1 MSSIACSS
9 SLYAQKCLLRNYF
22 RIDLYLFIKLIP
34 TSADNTYIDLMLVN
48 VKTVHFNFLLSSLTP
63 KEGITMHMKFLES
76 IGVSGIDFTK
86 YPVEHLPRIL
96 HLSMII
102 KNTCFWMN
110 DAVVPYRLLSQEEQT
125 KILEEYVQ
133 CIIAFQFKE
142 T

>member
-1 MSSIACSS
+1 
-9 SLYAQKCLLRNYF
+9 
-22 RIDLYLFIKLIP
+22 
-34 TSADNTYIDLMLVN
+34 
-48 VKTVHFNFLLSSLTP
+48 
-63 KEGITMHMKFLES
+63 MHKKFLES

-102 KNTCFWMN
+102 KNTCFWTN
-110 DAVVPYRLLSQEEQT
+110 EAVVPYRLLSTEEQT

-133 CIIAFQFKE
+133 SIIAFQFKG

>member
-1 MSSIACSS
+1 
-9 SLYAQKCLLRNYF
+9 
-22 RIDLYLFIKLIP
+22 
-34 TSADNTYIDLMLVN
+34 
-48 VKTVHFNFLLSSLTP
+48 
-63 KEGITMHMKFLES
+63 MHKKFLES

-142 T
+142 S

>member
-1 MSSIACSS
+1 
-9 SLYAQKCLLRNYF
+9 
-22 RIDLYLFIKLIP
+22 
-34 TSADNTYIDLMLVN
+34 
-48 VKTVHFNFLLSSLTP
+48 
-63 KEGITMHMKFLES
+63 MHKKFLES

-102 KNTCFWMN
+102 KNTCFWIK

-125 KILEEYVQ
+125 HILEEYVQ
-133 CIIAFQFKE
+133 SIIAFQFKE

>member
-1 MSSIACSS
+1 MC
-9 SLYAQKCLLRNYF
+9 
-22 RIDLYLFIKLIP
+22 
-34 TSADNTYIDLMLVN
+34 VN
-48 VKTVHFNFLLSSLTP
+48 ANNFNFLIASALILTP
-63 KEGITMHMKFLES
+63 REGITMHKKFLES

-102 KNTCFWMN
+102 KNACFWIN